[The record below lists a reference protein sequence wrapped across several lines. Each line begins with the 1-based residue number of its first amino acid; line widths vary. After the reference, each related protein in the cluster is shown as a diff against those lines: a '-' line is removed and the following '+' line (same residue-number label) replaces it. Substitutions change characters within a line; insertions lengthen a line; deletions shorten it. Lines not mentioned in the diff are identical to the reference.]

1 MMNDKDLFTDIKCY
15 SEMGKLSVFVGAGV
29 SRLSG
34 YPSWYSLVQSMA
46 DEIGCSYAKD
56 DKGNGVFA
64 PDELLKIPQMYYINK
79 KENYRTKVEKGF
91 ENSCIP
97 NEIHHLI
104 LSLQPN
110 HILTTNYDTLLE
122 DTAIKFGRN
131 FSVINSNQVVAK
143 AETENYILKVHGDF
157 SSDFVLKEQDYLDY
171 ENDYVLIDNLMK
183 TIFATNLVIFIG
195 YGLNDYNIK
204 LILNW
209 VKRVQSDSFIMPV
222 FIHTGEKLN
231 DLENEYQKA
240 RGLRILDC
248 NNYTDSN
255 DYIQRYKLVLEK
267 ILLFNDENNLI
278 DDAEKL
284 QYIFNKLSG
293 IRNLSYIRKDD
304 FNSIFQGSYEL
315 NDEWKIVNRTKS
327 YDAVLDDKN
336 ELKSISKIRL
346 DYFEKLFNNEEDF
359 KSVNE
364 EQFNYVKD
372 FLRMI
377 GVKGMETDDRF
388 FIPEF
393 IINSPA
399 FTNQYQE
406 MREFC
411 SKEYE
416 DVKNNYKKAYYF
428 AQLGEYALSYELFT
442 DLLADSKKYEQWD
455 IYYFALIN
463 RHYLYSI
470 IKQMITLTTGFQGS
484 INFGRSLKMF
494 DDNFI
499 NNLSY
504 EMGKNKLEN
513 QFFEL
518 PYEFKSYYI
527 FLNDFSQ
534 RNCYLR
540 KYYELT
546 KEKYEIDESLQKD
559 VMSFGISKFDK
570 LKVDMLDTTK
580 FLYEN
585 MLLFSPF
592 NENKL
597 YIKNIMS
604 SWLEAYVKE
613 TSKSEY
619 GVFGAVSNS
628 RYEFT
633 VTDIILITK
642 SFKKEDIEYLSNK
655 IDIAKI
661 PFNETD
667 ALENYINNQID
678 MYKDM
683 FKDSLSGGEIFMW
696 KLFSE
701 EIRMLLTI
709 TPYFVQSNACKIKV
723 IEFIVSMGDGH
734 FGVSDRIRI
743 IKKWIRFANV
753 EKASPIIERW
763 FINKITPVL
772 NNKIPIIG
780 LDQENSDIAMIA
792 QLLGD
797 VISKDEY
804 DTQGVSR
811 IIIDNKDNQY
821 CNIKHLEG
829 LYAVLNDDAKRIYD
843 SKYIINNVFELMQRG
858 YSNAIPDGCNE
869 TQIIES
875 YLKKILDERK
885 ENAEKGIKKYS
896 FPSDEEHIGDVAAY
910 MFMMNFPIS
919 FTSKFD
925 NICDEYDFLLNPG
938 GFNVERFHMEWLFT
952 YSNNLFIRLKNN
964 PMQKKMIIEMIDKA
978 ISNFKNSAKQLKRLF
993 DIYKIVTT
1001 ECDDES
1007 K

>member
-1 MMNDKDLFTDIKCY
+1 MENELIFADIKRY
-15 SEMGKLSVFVGAGV
+15 SNMNKLSVFVGAGV

-34 YPSWYSLVQSMA
+34 YPSWHSLVQNMA
-46 DEIGCSYAKD
+46 DEIDYTYTKNE
-56 DKGNGVFA
+56 KGNGDFA
-64 PDELLKIPQMYYINK
+64 PEELLKIPQIYYLK
-79 KENYRTKVEKGF
+79 KGKEVYRTKVEKGF
-91 ENSCIP
+91 EKSCIP

-104 LSLQPN
+104 LSLQPS

-122 DTAIKFGRN
+122 DIAIKFGRN
-131 FSVINSNQVVAK
+131 FSVINSNQVVSK
-143 AETENYILKVHGDF
+143 AETETYILKVHGDF
-157 SSDFVLKEQDYLDY
+157 SSDFVLKEQDYLNY

-209 VKRVQSDSFIMPV
+209 VKCVQSDSFIMPI

-231 DLENEYQKA
+231 DLENIYQEN

-248 NNYTDSN
+248 NNYTDSS

-267 ILLFNDENNLI
+267 ILLFNDENNLL

-284 QYIFNKLSG
+284 QYIFDKLSG
-293 IRNLSYIRKDD
+293 IRNLNYIRKDD
-304 FNSIFQGSYEL
+304 FNSIFQDSYEL
-315 NDEWKIVNRTKS
+315 NDERKIVNRTKL
-327 YDAVLDDKN
+327 YDVVFDDKN
-336 ELKSISKIRL
+336 ESKTISEIRL
-346 DYFEKLFNNEEDF
+346 DYFERFYENQEHF

-364 EQFNYVKD
+364 EQFNYVNK

-377 GVKGMETDDRF
+377 GVKGMETDTEF
-388 FIPEF
+388 FIPKF
-393 IINSPA
+393 TINSPA

-406 MREFC
+406 MRQFC
-411 SKEYE
+411 SIEYK
-416 DVKNNYKKAYYF
+416 DINNNYKKAYYF
-428 AQLGEYALSYELFT
+428 SQLGEYAKSYELFT
-442 DLLADSKKYEQWD
+442 DLLADSKQYEQWD

-470 IKQMITLTTGFQGS
+470 IKHMIALTTGFQGS
-484 INFGRSLKMF
+484 INFGKPLKIF

-504 EMGKNKLEN
+504 EMGKNKLED
-513 QFFEL
+513 QFLDL
-518 PYEFKSYYI
+518 PYEFKSYYT

-534 RNCYLR
+534 RNCYLK

-546 KEKYEIDESLQKD
+546 KEKYEIEKSLQKN

-580 FLYEN
+580 FLYGN

-592 NENKL
+592 YENKL

-604 SWLEAYVKE
+604 SWLEAYAKE
-613 TSKSEY
+613 ISKSEH
-619 GVFGAVSNS
+619 GVFGVVSNS

-642 SFKKEDIEYLSNK
+642 SFKKEDIDYLSNK

-661 PFNETD
+661 PFKEID

-683 FKDSLSGGEIFMW
+683 FKDTLSGGEIFIW
-696 KLFSE
+696 KWFSE
-701 EIRMLLTI
+701 EIRMLLNI
-709 TPYFVQSNACKIKV
+709 APYFVQSNACKIKV
-723 IEFIVSMGDGH
+723 IEFIITMRDGYLE
-734 FGVSDRIRI
+734 VSDRVGI
-743 IKKWIRFANV
+743 ISEWIQIANV
-753 EKASPIIERW
+753 ESASPIIERW

-772 NNKIPIIG
+772 NNEILAIG
-780 LDQENSDIAMIA
+780 LEQENSDIAMIA

-804 DTQGVSR
+804 DAQSVSR

-821 CNIKHLEG
+821 CNMKYLEG
-829 LYAVLNDDAKRIYD
+829 LYNVLNDDAKKIFD
-843 SKYIINNVFELMQRG
+843 SKYSIDNIFELMQRG

-869 TQIIES
+869 MQIIER
-875 YLKKILDERK
+875 YFEKILDERK
-885 ENAEKGIKKYS
+885 ENAKKKIIRYTL
-896 FPSDEEHIGDVAAY
+896 PSVEDHIGDVAAY
-910 MFMMNFPIS
+910 MFMKDFPSS
-919 FTSKFD
+919 FTSKFN
-925 NICDEYDFLLNPG
+925 NICDEYDFLLNPD
-938 GFNVERFHMEWLFT
+938 GFDLERFHTEWLFT
-952 YSNNLFIRLKNN
+952 YSDNLFMKLKNN
-964 PMQKKMIIEMIDKA
+964 SVQRKMVIEIIDKTFLGDKIN
-978 ISNFKNSAKQLKRLF
+978 ISQSKRLF
-993 DIYKIVTT
+993 NIYKMMNEARDNT
-1001 ECDDES
+1001 
-1007 K
+1007 